1 MKKEIVFVTGS
12 SRGIGRAI
20 ALYFAQNGHPVI
32 INSSRS
38 EQALLETKEAIL
50 SFGVPCLSFLCDI
63 KDYNNVAEIFK
74 ETKEKLEFIA
84 EREARSLSTQIDIIL
99 KEYIDIYF
107 YTSKIN
113 WEEYRPGRDNQ

>member
-1 MKKEIVFVTGS
+1 MRPKLNANEKRNAQI
-12 SRGIGRAI
+12 GIKVK
-20 ALYFAQNGHPVI
+20 Q
-32 INSSRS
+32 
-38 EQALLETKEAIL
+38 
-50 SFGVPCLSFLCDI
+50 
-63 KDYNNVAEIFK
+63 